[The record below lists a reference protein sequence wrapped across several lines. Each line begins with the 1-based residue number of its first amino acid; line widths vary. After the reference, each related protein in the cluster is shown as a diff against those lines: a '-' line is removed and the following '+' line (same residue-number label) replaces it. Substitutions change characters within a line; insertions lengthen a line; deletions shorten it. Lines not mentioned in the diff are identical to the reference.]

1 MMECT
6 DFISIYTNWI
16 KANSAQRIVNGYTEI
31 TTPFLDAH
39 NDAIQFYVQRNG
51 NEFFFTDDG
60 YTITDLE
67 MNGINAFSGKRKEL
81 LHSLATTMNISID
94 QGAITA
100 KAADPS
106 QVAQT
111 EHLMIQAM
119 LKIGDM
125 FLLSSS
131 QIRGIFLEDVK
142 AFFSQNNIRS
152 TSSVLFS
159 GKSGLPQ
166 HFDFVIPAS
175 NEMPERLITT
185 INHPTRQ
192 NIQSAMFTWSD
203 VKVTRRDDS
212 IGFIILNDK
221 TRFNSSLIEAVN
233 HYEGMKAIP
242 WSKRDEY
249 RNDLVA

>member
-1 MMECT
+1 MEHT
-6 DFISIYTNWI
+6 DFIEIYTNWI
-16 KANSAQRIVNGYTEI
+16 KANSAQRIVNGFTEI

-39 NDAIQFYVQRNG
+39 NDAIQFYVQRKEND
-51 NEFFFTDDG
+51 FFFTDDG
-60 YTITDLE
+60 YTISDLE
-67 MNGINAFSGKRKEL
+67 MNGMNVLTGKRKDL
-81 LHSLATTMNISID
+81 LHSLATTMNIFIEK
-94 QGAITA
+94 GAITA
-100 KAADPS
+100 KASDTS
-106 QVAQT
+106 HVAQT

-131 QIRGIFLEDVK
+131 QVRGIFLDDVK
-142 AFFSQNNIRS
+142 DFFFQNNIRS

-175 NEMPERLITT
+175 KEMPERLVIT

-203 VKVTRRDDS
+203 VKVTRREDS
-212 IGFIILNDK
+212 IGYIILNDK
-221 TRFNSSLIEAVN
+221 AHINSSLIDAVN
-233 HYEGMKAIP
+233 HYEGMRAIP

-249 RNDLVA
+249 RDALVA

>member
-1 MMECT
+1 MT
-6 DFISIYTNWI
+6 IS
-16 KANSAQRIVNGYTEI
+16 
-31 TTPFLDAH
+31 L
-39 NDAIQFYVQRNG
+39 
-51 NEFFFTDDG
+51 
-60 YTITDLE
+60 
-67 MNGINAFSGKRKEL
+67 
-81 LHSLATTMNISID
+81 D

-100 KAADPS
+100 RASDPS
-106 QVAQT
+106 LVAQT
-111 EHLMIQAM
+111 EHLMSQAM

-125 FLLSSS
+125 FLLTSS
-131 QIRGIFLEDVK
+131 QVRGIFLDDVK
-142 AFFSQNNIRS
+142 DFFYQNNIRS

-175 NEMPERLITT
+175 KVMPERLVTT

-212 IGFIILNDK
+212 IGYIILNDK
-221 TRFNSSLIEAVN
+221 VHINSSLIDAVN
-233 HYEGMKAIP
+233 NYEGMKAIP

-249 RNDLVA
+249 RDALAA